1 MKYTIVNNN
10 VVLNLKRY
18 WLIEMIN
25 QKIIINKDLSAC
37 LTKKRARDIING
49 NEILFDYVINQFD
62 FIDDK
67 YAEEAKILE
76 KEYQEMI
83 KKTLVTINMQIERVK
98 FIKKQ

>member
-1 MKYTIVNNN
+1 MKYTIENNN

-25 QKIIINKDLSAC
+25 QKIIINKNLSTC

-98 FIKKQ
+98 FIKKL

>member
-1 MKYTIVNNN
+1 MKYTIENNN

-25 QKIIINKDLSAC
+25 QKIIINKKLSTC

-98 FIKKQ
+98 FIKKL